1 MKPAQDRRKD
11 MRAIFSLEDKIT
23 AVLSIPGYQGK
34 MITVYII
41 NLGIGGMQFTPDSN
55 DDIQIK
61 KGDRLV
67 LLQIKTGLNSQFLL
81 NVDAEVRWILNP
93 PMLEHMGIGCAFMNI
108 PESSLKQITKVV
120 DDWSK

>member
-1 MKPAQDRRKD
+1 MKSAQDRRKNV
-11 MRAIFSLEDKIT
+11 RAIFSLEDKIT

-67 LLQIKTGLNSQFLL
+67 LLQIKTGVNSQFLL

-120 DDWSK
+120 DDWS